1 MRAENSWAMRLM
13 VQRRLGLPLTAQVP
27 EGERSRHG
35 RAFDVMGDLATN
47 DGKSGHQSRHH
58 SVLVELVTRLRSS
71 WGSAVEYEPAGY
83 KGYSDTRPD
92 LTVDTRDGR
101 KIGDVKIKDPIGSDP
116 TDVGRRGAYVD
127 FGNTAPS
134 SHDQVQGRAERGR
147 KGEAFRPSTG
157 AGRVE
162 PVKGDYAR
170 AKRNGCEVYTL
181 LFETF
186 GGMSP
191 GVVKLVREAAEDRG
205 NRLHGAEFDAT
216 TWSAR
221 TWTSFTMQRI
231 SCALMVAVAWELAGA
246 MGLASVGDTRD
257 DDE

>member
-1 MRAENSWAMRLM
+1 MAVSQPYAGAWLNAVPKFKAFKIHTWAMRLM

-134 SHDQVQGRAERGR
+134 SHDQRCKGGRSADARARRSSRRQAPGTWSRSRATTRARRG
-147 KGEAFRPSTG
+147 TG
-157 AGRVE
+157 ARSTTSSS
-162 PVKGDYAR
+162 R
-170 AKRNGCEVYTL
+170 R
-181 LFETF
+181 
-186 GGMSP
+186 S
-191 GVVKLVREAAEDRG
+191 
-205 NRLHGAEFDAT
+205 GACRPA
-216 TWSAR
+216 WS
-221 TWTSFTMQRI
+221 S
-231 SCALMVAVAWELAGA
+231 
-246 MGLASVGDTRD
+246 
-257 DDE
+257 

>member
-1 MRAENSWAMRLM
+1 M

-35 RAFDVMGDLATN
+35 RERCAFDVMGDLATN

-71 WGSAVEYEPAGY
+71 WGSAVKYEPAGY
-83 KGYSDTRPD
+83 KGYSDTR
-92 LTVDTRDGR
+92 R
-101 KIGDVKIKDPIGSDP
+101 
-116 TDVGRRGAYVD
+116 
-127 FGNTAPS
+127 
-134 SHDQVQGRAERGR
+134 
-147 KGEAFRPSTG
+147 
-157 AGRVE
+157 
-162 PVKGDYAR
+162 
-170 AKRNGCEVYTL
+170 
-181 LFETF
+181 
-186 GGMSP
+186 
-191 GVVKLVREAAEDRG
+191 
-205 NRLHGAEFDAT
+205 AEFDAT